1 MVTNRQNQKTR
12 SCQVETY
19 LHQLQRAHPQ
29 LTVEQIIELVNQH
42 VEPDAAA
49 EADSGSSSGGSD
61 EAVEESFEE
70 ELTVG
75 TLASG
80 AELLSED
87 ELVGAEVEAD
97 GDADAGECR
106 ASS

>member
-1 MVTNRQNQKTR
+1 M
-12 SCQVETY
+12 ETY

-61 EAVEESFEE
+61 EAAVESFEE

-75 TLASG
+75 
-80 AELLSED
+80 AELLRED
-87 ELVGAEVEAD
+87 EVVGAEAEAAD
-97 GDADAGECR
+97 GDTDAGECQ